1 MPQES
6 GAVRVESYILGRG
19 SGGGQTRGL
28 AAGFVGGREGCG
40 HGVQDSGVGAAG
52 FVEGGAEQLDAGLE
66 GPEEPESLHGIA
78 SGREFKDHRQVVG
91 EFAEVE
97 PPSAGRI
104 DLLDPGQRVAAS
116 SSVAVG
122 VVGEVERP
130 AAVPAVKSP
139 VRYSAGMRRVSMAAK
154 RLAASSSVRGM
165 APGSLRAGE
174 RPPAER
180 ESLPRLNS
188 STLQR
193 GRIGILCAGPE
204 SVPRRLAC
212 ADRLDLDPTQTSI
225 LVGLFALEAFRA
237 TPKPT

>member
-1 MPQES
+1 M
-6 GAVRVESYILGRG
+6 VRGWVQPRGTGRGGGLVESYILGRG

-40 HGVQDSGVGAAG
+40 HGVQGSGVGAAG
-52 FVEGGAEQLDAGLE
+52 FVEGGAEQLDAGPE
-66 GPEEPESLHGIA
+66 GPEESESLRGIA

-122 VVGEVERP
+122 VVGDEVEGP
-130 AAVPAVKSP
+130 AAVPAVKSS

-165 APGSLRAGE
+165 APGSLRAGG
-174 RPPAER
+174 RPPR
-180 ESLPRLNS
+180 NGSRCP
-188 STLQR
+188 
-193 GRIGILCAGPE
+193 
-204 SVPRRLAC
+204 
-212 ADRLDLDPTQTSI
+212 D
-225 LVGLFALEAFRA
+225 
-237 TPKPT
+237 